1 MESAESQEQTRL
13 PTLLP
18 RQTFYKLAST
28 VQKGVLKGG
37 GAVVLGL
44 KEECEKGPG
53 SLGT

>member
-1 MESAESQEQTRL
+1 MEGAESQEQTRL

-18 RQTFYKLAST
+18 RQTFYKLANT
-28 VQKGVLKGG
+28 VKRVCQKG
-37 GAVVLGL
+37 GAVGLGL